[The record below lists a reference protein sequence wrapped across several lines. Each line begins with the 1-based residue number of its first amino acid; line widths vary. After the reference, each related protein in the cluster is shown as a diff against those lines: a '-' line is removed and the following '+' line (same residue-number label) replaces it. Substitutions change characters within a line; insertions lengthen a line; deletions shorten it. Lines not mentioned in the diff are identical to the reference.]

1 MNSCSSDETTAND
14 RITIC
19 MLQKS
24 DKSNLTVGFKCK
36 PFAIDHPG
44 NKLASF
50 FSINLKNDEIPMYF
64 MNKLWPELRRSRK
77 NRVVKPPKEPNQ
89 KQNSRH

>member
-19 MLQKS
+19 RLQKS

-36 PFAIDHPG
+36 PFAIDHRG
-44 NKLASF
+44 SKVARF
-50 FSINLKNDEIPMYF
+50 FFQII
-64 MNKLWPELRRSRK
+64 
-77 NRVVKPPKEPNQ
+77 
-89 KQNSRH
+89 

>member
-19 MLQKS
+19 RLQKS

-36 PFAIDHPG
+36 PFAIDHGG
-44 NKLASF
+44 NKVARF
-50 FSINLKNDEIPMYF
+50 FFQII
-64 MNKLWPELRRSRK
+64 
-77 NRVVKPPKEPNQ
+77 
-89 KQNSRH
+89 